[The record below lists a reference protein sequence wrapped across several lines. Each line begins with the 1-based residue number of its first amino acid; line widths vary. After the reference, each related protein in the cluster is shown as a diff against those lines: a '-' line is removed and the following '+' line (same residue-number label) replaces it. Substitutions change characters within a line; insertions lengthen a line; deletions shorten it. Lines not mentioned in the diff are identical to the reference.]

1 MEEKDRDHHHRHHRR
16 RDSPTPMKKAQ
27 VFYYISRNGRLEQP
41 HFLEIPL
48 FPNHPLRLKGTIKV
62 DMCGTTC
69 RKMTWFIPLKV
80 MNTFSRHLN
89 LLIFMP
95 PVQVHIPNNNP
106 RQPVQ
111 EPNLPTKTRKQ
122 QLAPTPLPHHP
133 HSDLEYDED
142 EDYEYDD
149 GDKNAGEPPGTT
161 QTPTESARCSTS
173 KRFALNNDDELGIE
187 SGPSRNSV
195 LMQFIGCGGSVGSK
209 GKTVRRTEK
218 GIGKGVVCK
227 MGGNMMREEEMIKYM
242 SENPRL
248 GKLQREEKEYFSGS
262 IVESI
267 REDRHVIP
275 PMLNKSNSYK
285 EEKSKREEL
294 EEKKDEDEDEENEN
308 ENGGIKGRCLPLMI
322 LTSTS
327 SKQPK
332 KP

>member
-149 GDKNAGEPPGTT
+149 GDKNAGEPPG
-161 QTPTESARCSTS
+161 QLRL
-173 KRFALNNDDELGIE
+173 R
-187 SGPSRNSV
+187 PSRLDV
-195 LMQFIGCGGSVGSK
+195 PL
-209 GKTVRRTEK
+209 R
-218 GIGKGVVCK
+218 
-227 MGGNMMREEEMIKYM
+227 
-242 SENPRL
+242 
-248 GKLQREEKEYFSGS
+248 
-262 IVESI
+262 
-267 REDRHVIP
+267 
-275 PMLNKSNSYK
+275 
-285 EEKSKREEL
+285 
-294 EEKKDEDEDEENEN
+294 
-308 ENGGIKGRCLPLMI
+308 NGLP
-322 LTSTS
+322 
-327 SKQPK
+327 
-332 KP
+332 

>member
-48 FPNHPLRLKGTIKV
+48 FPNHPLRLKEK
-62 DMCGTTC
+62 
-69 RKMTWFIPLKV
+69 LQ
-80 MNTFSRHLN
+80 
-89 LLIFMP
+89 
-95 PVQVHIPNNNP
+95 QVHIPNNNP